1 LKARKKDTRLEA
13 RVSED
18 VHQLVRTGAELLG
31 ITISQFLV
39 NAVESKAR
47 EVTYQAMHVKLTLE
61 GAERMMA
68 ALENPP
74 PISDALLTA
83 AKRYR
88 ERGYN

>member
-1 LKARKKDTRLEA
+1 MKARKKDTRLVA

-18 VHQLVRTGAELLG
+18 VQQLVRLAAELSG
-31 ITISQFLV
+31 ISTSQFLV

-47 EVTYQAMHVKLTLE
+47 EVTDQALHVRLTIE

-68 ALENPP
+68 AFENPP
-74 PISDALLTA
+74 PISDALLIA

-88 ERGYN
+88 GRGYN